1 MSQMGKLRLSGC
13 RTWLRDTDHAWR
25 ARVKTWAAGP
35 SPCPP
40 WDTRLSQGNAGGP
53 SGQMTSLGGGRSGA
67 LDHCVSGATAPRN
80 AHPARGRVRPWVC
93 TPSCAAGT
101 SETRGPSLI
110 PRLTPLY
117 SRRPRF
123 LFPSSGGEDCTQ
135 AGESQGTQTIQNKE
149 VEWAPGEPGLPMAG
163 VLVAL

>member
-1 MSQMGKLRLSGC
+1 MVYPVPPPPGTHTLLEDVC
-13 RTWLRDTDHAWR
+13 
-25 ARVKTWAAGP
+25 ARV
-35 SPCPP
+35 S
-40 WDTRLSQGNAGGP
+40 
-53 SGQMTSLGGGRSGA
+53 
-67 LDHCVSGATAPRN
+67 AP
-80 AHPARGRVRPWVC
+80 
-93 TPSCAAGT
+93 PSCAAGT

-110 PRLTPLY
+110 SRLTPLY

-149 VEWAPGEPGLPMAG
+149 AEWAPGEPGLPMAG